1 MNFKV
6 LARATINERWLML
19 ANLIS
24 EMGLASVFFVGFAG
38 YAAYGFDGDARLVAL
53 VMFTLHFSAMLGAA
67 VGGIVVDRVG
77 PRKTVLIAGAI
88 MFAACI
94 FGQFVDNRFYLFLAF
109 AAAFGFTAAMIRMG
123 YASFAP
129 YLERNKSGLQK
140 VNALITIGAYSA
152 MIFGPA
158 LGGLITSQLP
168 TPRVFLLTLTLIPIS
183 LILIALR
190 VREEYTPKRKPK
202 EEQGTPLRE
211 FFEGAAVIKR
221 SRSLRFYLLAAI
233 AMIFSFGAFD
243 ALESVF
249 FKTVLQVEVHWLGW
263 MGALIGL
270 GLVLGALT
278 LSILPGKM
286 VSARLLLLLMVLN
299 GIGSIIYV
307 ATHNMVIL
315 GIGNFIT
322 GFALGAFMPMIRTLI
337 QADSPLESA
346 GRVWGTVDMMRIG
359 LLTLPLAASPF
370 VADLFLGV
378 QNTLIAAGALTVV
391 LALILA
397 PMGLKV
403 DARKKD
409 QRLITQVDPFAEG
422 ADPVKEGPK
431 T

>member
-38 YAAYGFDGDARLVAL
+38 YAAYGFGGDTRIVAL
-53 VMFTLHFSAMLGAA
+53 VMFVLHFSAMLGAA
-67 VGGIVVDRVG
+67 IGGTVVDRIG
-77 PRKTVLIAGAI
+77 PRKTVLVAGAI
-88 MFAACI
+88 MFVACI

-140 VNALITIGAYSA
+140 VNGLITIGAYSA
-152 MIFGPA
+152 VIIGPA
-158 LGGLITSQLP
+158 LGGLITSQFP
-168 TPRVFLLTLTLIPIS
+168 APRVFLLTLTLIPIS

-190 VREEYTPKRKPK
+190 VREEYTPKRKSK
-202 EEQGTPLRE
+202 DERGTPLNE
-211 FFEGAAVIKR
+211 FFEGVGVIRR
-221 SRSLRFYLLAAI
+221 SRSLRFYLLAAV

-249 FKTVLQVEVHWLGW
+249 YKSVLQVEMHWMGW
-263 MGALIGL
+263 MGALLGL
-270 GLVLGALT
+270 GLVLGAVA
-278 LSILPGKM
+278 LSVLPGKM
-286 VSARLLLLLMVLN
+286 VSARLLLILIALN
-299 GIGSIIYV
+299 GIGCVVYV

-337 QADSPLESA
+337 QADSPLESS
-346 GRVWGTVDMMRIG
+346 GRVWGTIDMMRIG
-359 LLTLPLAASPF
+359 LLTLPLAVSPF
-370 VADLFLGV
+370 IADFLGV
-378 QNTLIAAGALTVV
+378 QNTLIAAGVLTIV
-391 LALILA
+391 LAFVLA
-397 PMGLKV
+397 PMGLRV

-409 QRLITQVDPFAEG
+409 QRLIAQVDPLAEG
-422 ADPVKEGPK
+422 ADSVKESPK